1 LPERPLQQP
10 PPSPPARLDH
20 RTRSDGRVL
29 ARSSLTVAGRL
40 VSKLSIVAFLV
51 LAARLLS
58 KEEYGLYSY
67 VLVLAGTFAI
77 LADPQVTV
85 IAGRDV
91 SSGRHGAAA
100 SYWTAF
106 PVVVATGALGAGAML
121 AFALVAPGP
130 GETVAV
136 LLVAAGYV
144 VANRVAGLGLDM
156 LRALGRLGT
165 EAAVETAG
173 TLTLIAAATAV
184 AAAGLGVTAVL
195 GVFLAHALL
204 TALAC
209 HLLLRADIGRPA
221 RGVTSHRRELVASG
235 IRLALSAGA
244 TAIATRGPLIVLGA
258 GGSAVAV
265 ATFSAGLRFADALY
279 MLALTAGQALL
290 PSVAAMRGSDPAR
303 ATRLVRKAIAL
314 ATVSGAALA
323 AAVAPF
329 GAQVTSA
336 VFGSAYASSGPLTAA
351 MMASVPFMG
360 MLWISWFA
368 LCAWHRERDVL
379 RVACA
384 CAPGCLLAAML
395 VIPGAGA
402 RGAAWVYVGAIAVLA
417 LGTYI
422 TFERAVRDP
431 RAAAALVPA

>member
-1 LPERPLQQP
+1 M
-10 PPSPPARLDH
+10 
-20 RTRSDGRVL
+20 
-29 ARSSLTVAGRL
+29 
-40 VSKLSIVAFLV
+40 FLV
-51 LAARLLS
+51 LAARLLT

-91 SSGRHGAAA
+91 SSGRHSAAA
-100 SYWTAF
+100 SYWSAL

-121 AFALVAPGP
+121 VFALVAPGP
-130 GETVAV
+130 GETTAV

-173 TLTLIAAATAV
+173 TLALIAAATAV
-184 AAAGLGVTAVL
+184 AAAGLGVAAVL
-195 GVFLAHALL
+195 GVFLAHAIL
-204 TALAC
+204 TGLAC
-209 HLLLRADIGRPA
+209 HALLRAEIRRPERVA
-221 RGVTSHRRELVASG
+221 GYRRELVG
-235 IRLALSAGA
+235 TGLRLALSAGA
-244 TAIATRGPLIVLGA
+244 TAIATRGPLIVLGV
-258 GGSAVAV
+258 GGSAIAV
-265 ATFSAGLRFADALY
+265 ASFSAGLRVADALY

-290 PSVAAMRGSDPAR
+290 PSVAAMRSTDPAR

-314 ATVSGAALA
+314 ATAAGAGLAL
-323 AAVAPF
+323 AVAPF
-329 GAQVTSA
+329 GTLITSA
-336 VFGSAYASSGPLTAA
+336 VFGSAYASSGPLMAA

-384 CAPGCLLAAML
+384 CAPGCLLAAVL

-417 LGTYI
+417 LGTYL

-431 RAAAALVPA
+431 RAAPALAPA

>member
-1 LPERPLQQP
+1 M
-10 PPSPPARLDH
+10 
-20 RTRSDGRVL
+20 
-29 ARSSLTVAGRL
+29 
-40 VSKLSIVAFLV
+40 SKLAIVAFLV
-51 LAARLLS
+51 LAARLLT
-58 KEEYGLYSY
+58 KEEYGVYSY

-91 SSGRHGAAA
+91 SSGRHSAAA
-100 SYWTAF
+100 SYRAAF
-106 PVVVATGALGAGAML
+106 PVVVATGALGAAAML
-121 AFALVAPGP
+121 VFALLAPGP
-130 GETVAV
+130 GETTAV

-144 VANRVAGLGLDM
+144 LANRVAGLGLDM

-173 TLTLIAAATAV
+173 TLALIAAATAV
-184 AAAGLGVTAVL
+184 AAVGLGVGAVL
-195 GVFLAHALL
+195 GVFLAHAIL

-209 HLLLRADIGRPA
+209 HLLLRAEIRRPG
-221 RGVTSHRRELVASG
+221 RGVPGHRRELVGTG

-258 GGSAVAV
+258 GGSALAV
-265 ATFSAGLRFADALY
+265 ASFSAGLRFADALY

-290 PSVAAMRGSDPAR
+290 PSIAAMRVTDPAR

-314 ATVSGAALA
+314 ATAAGAALA
-323 AAVAPF
+323 VAVAPF
-329 GAQVTSA
+329 GAQITTT
-336 VFGSAYASSGPLTAA
+336 VFGTAYASSGPLMAA

-379 RVACA
+379 HVACA
-384 CAPGCLLAAML
+384 CAPGCLLAAVL
-395 VIPGAGA
+395 VIPRAGA
-402 RGAAWVYVGAIAVLA
+402 HGAAWVYVGAIAVLA
-417 LGTYI
+417 LGTYV

-431 RAAAALVPA
+431 RAAPALVPA